1 MVIALVKAL
10 VIALS
15 IALVMAL
22 DGIWIALDF
31 KTDLSIAKKNLGMS
45 EEMLTFA
52 VQFAHVA

>member
-1 MVIALVKAL
+1 MAF
-10 VIALS
+10 
-15 IALVMAL
+15 VMAL
-22 DGIWIALDF
+22 DSMSSSSDNSEIALDF